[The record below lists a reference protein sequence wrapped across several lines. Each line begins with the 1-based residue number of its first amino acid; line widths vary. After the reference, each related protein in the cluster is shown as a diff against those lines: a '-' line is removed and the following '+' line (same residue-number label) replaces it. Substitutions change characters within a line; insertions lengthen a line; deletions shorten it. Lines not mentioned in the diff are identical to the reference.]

1 MGLTFVKKVS
11 GLFWGSILFL
21 AVPSLLVAQ
30 QGQVDV
36 WQKELYRLESLH
48 EQAGDSGI
56 ANASEEVLAGVKE
69 ILIASLPPG
78 QQTDVFRSRAFL
90 LASKAYQY
98 QHQLQEAFRTIDSS
112 MQLVRR
118 HFPDYGL
125 AVTPQMDQYAFL
137 LDLYTGQYEE
147 AIALREQIHQYLQD
161 LPKVERLGSHQA
173 LLINNLIRLADL
185 KDRTGASAQAQ
196 QLIQETA
203 RIVKHP
209 AVSSAYFYRFQLFRL
224 HYLYHDGAL
233 NSARQEAEYLLEE
246 TSSRSI
252 GPQQLA
258 ALRALYGNILYGL
271 GELDRAE
278 KYYLQA
284 LVDYE
289 QLAATPT
296 FAQEELLR
304 DLALC
309 YQAQGRYAAGQALLE
324 EQIAAVGS
332 NDPDRD
338 WRLAD
343 LYASLSGNF
352 FNHFLANKNQQDL
365 LQEALQADRQARQ
378 HHYAYRDGLRH
389 LRDIQTSASLE
400 DFSQDLSLA
409 ILQEAYQQTQELSY
423 FFEALEV
430 LEQNKNIQLR
440 AQLRAGYDQQS
451 LWEEV
456 VIDQKRLS
464 TKLRQNQQTLVVFHP
479 TEEALFLLALS
490 EQGVLFEKAPIT
502 GTRLVKLVERLRE
515 NIHRRPSQA
524 NAEDLQVFATV
535 SQELYQLLLHPIADI
550 TTSRLLLLPDG
561 PLAYLPFSLLLSE
574 EITAGTPLEAWP
586 FAVRRYSFNYRYTL
600 ESYLNKNTGRTKA
613 PRQAILAFAPK
624 FEAGYL
630 RGDGTRSAGA
640 LHKNAEEVNYLMG
653 KFPCDAFV
661 GEAARLDAFRARAAD
676 YAILHLATHAVANSD
691 HGDAS
696 FLAFAET
703 TEPADYQLRVSD
715 IYQLP
720 LSADLVVLSACETG
734 LGEWQAG
741 EGVVGLERAFT
752 AAGAQSLVTTH
763 WKVSDRASAQLMQ
776 YFYDHLA
783 NGLPKDQALQQAQ
796 LQFMA
801 TNESWLSHP
810 FFWAGFVQKGS
821 TAPLNL
827 TQQRPLWQWAGFL
840 LLVFSAVVYLY
851 RKYK

>member
-1 MGLTFVKKVS
+1 ML
-11 GLFWGSILFL
+11 
-21 AVPSLLVAQ
+21 AQ
-30 QGQVDV
+30 QEQLDV
-36 WQKELYRLESLH
+36 WQKELDHLKLLY
-48 EQAGDSGI
+48 EQAGDGSI
-56 ANASEEVLAGVKE
+56 ADTSEDVIEGVGK
-69 ILIASLPPG
+69 ILMAPLPPG
-78 QQTDVFRSRAFL
+78 QQTDVFRSQAFL
-90 LASKAYQY
+90 LASKAYQH

-118 HFPDYGL
+118 HFSDYGL

-147 AIALREQIHQYLQD
+147 AIALREQVHQYLQS
-161 LPKVERLGSHQA
+161 LPEAERMGSHQA
-173 LLINNLIRLADL
+173 LLINNLIRLVDL

-196 QLIQETA
+196 QLIQQTA

-209 AVSSAYFYRFQLFRL
+209 AVGSDHFYRFQLFRL

-233 NSARQEAEYLLEE
+233 NSARKEAEYLLEE

-252 GPQQLA
+252 RPPQLA

-278 KYYLQA
+278 NYYLQSLA
-284 LVDYE
+284 DY
-289 QLAATPT
+289 QHLAAAPT

-324 EQIAAVGS
+324 EQIATVGS

-352 FNHFLANKNQQDL
+352 FNHFLANKSQPDL
-365 LQEALQADRQARQ
+365 LQQALRADRQARQ
-378 HHYAYRDGLRH
+378 HHYAYRDGLRYV
-389 LRDIQTSASLE
+389 RDIQTSASLE
-400 DFSQDLSLA
+400 GFSQDLSLA

-423 FFEALEV
+423 FFEALKV

-440 AQLRAGYDQQS
+440 AQLRTVQDQES

-456 VIDQKRLS
+456 VIDQKRLLAR
-464 TKLRQNQQTLVVFHP
+464 LRENQQTLVVFHP
-479 TEEALFLLALS
+479 TAAALFLLAVS
-490 EQGVLFEKAPIT
+490 DQGVVFEKTSIK
-502 GTRLVKLVERLRE
+502 GSRLVELIAGLRE
-515 NIHRRPSQA
+515 NIHHRPSQA
-524 NAEDLQVFATV
+524 NAEDLQALATV
-535 SQELYQLLLHPIADI
+535 SQELYQLLLQPIETIA
-550 TTSRLLLLPDG
+550 TSRLLLLPDG
-561 PLAYLPFSLLLSE
+561 PLAYLPFSLLLYE
-574 EITAGTPLEAWP
+574 EATVGTPLEEWP

-600 ESYLNKNTGRTKA
+600 ESYLNENATRAKA
-613 PRQAILAFAPK
+613 SRQAILAFAPK
-624 FEAGYL
+624 FKAGYL

-661 GEAARLDAFRARAAD
+661 GEAARLDAFRVLAGD
-676 YAILHLATHAVANSD
+676 YAILHLATHAVANSTR
-691 HGDAS
+691 GDFS

-703 TEPADYQLRVSD
+703 AAPEDYQLRVSD

-720 LSADLVVLSACETG
+720 ISADLVVLSACETG

-741 EGVVGLERAFT
+741 EGIVGLERAFT

-763 WKVSDRASAQLMQ
+763 WKVSDRASALLMK

-783 NGLPKDQALQQAQ
+783 SGLPKDQALQQAQ

-801 TNESWLSHP
+801 NSESWLSHP
-810 FFWAGFVQKGS
+810 FFWAGFVQKGN
-821 TAPLNL
+821 TEPLNL
-827 TQQRPLWQWAGFL
+827 TLQRPFWQWVGFL
-840 LLVFSAVVYLY
+840 LLAFSTVVYLY
-851 RKYK
+851 SKYK

>member
-1 MGLTFVKKVS
+1 MGLTFVKKVR
-11 GLFWGSILFL
+11 GLYWVGILFL
-21 AVPSLLVAQ
+21 ATPSLLVAQ
-30 QGQVDV
+30 QRQVDV
-36 WQKELYRLESLH
+36 WQRELHRLESLH
-48 EQAGDSGI
+48 EQVGDGSI
-56 ANASEEVLAGVKE
+56 VNASQEVLAGVE
-69 ILIASLPPG
+69 AILTAPLPPG

-90 LASKAYQY
+90 LASQAYQH
-98 QHQLQEAFRTIDSS
+98 QHQLQDAFRTIDSS

-118 HFPDYGL
+118 HFPDYSL
-125 AVTPQMDQYAFL
+125 VVAPQMDQYAFL

-147 AIALREQIHQYLQD
+147 AIALREQIHQFLQD
-161 LPKVERLGSHQA
+161 LSETERMGSQQA

-185 KDRTGASAQAQ
+185 KDRTGASEQAQ
-196 QLIQETA
+196 RLIQQTA

-209 AVSSAYFYRFQLFRL
+209 MVSSVYFYRFQLFRL
-224 HYLYHDGAL
+224 HYLYHDGVL
-233 NSARQEAEYLLEE
+233 TSARHEAEYLLEE

-252 GPQQLA
+252 RPQQLA
-258 ALRALYGNILYGL
+258 ALHALYGNILYGL

-278 KYYLQA
+278 KYYLKAKADYQK
-284 LVDYE
+284 LVGV
-289 QLAATPT
+289 PT
-296 FAQEELLR
+296 FEQEELLR

-309 YQAQGRYAAGQALLE
+309 YQAQGRYAAGQVLLE
-324 EQIAAVGS
+324 KQIAAVGL

-352 FNHFLANKNQQDL
+352 FNHFLANKNQQSL
-365 LQEALQADRQARQ
+365 LQKALQADRQARQ

-389 LRDIQTSASLE
+389 LRDIQTSAGLE
-400 DFSQDLSLA
+400 DFSQHFSLA
-409 ILQEAYQQTQELSY
+409 ILQAAYQQTKAKRY
-423 FFEALEV
+423 FFEALTV

-440 AQLRAGYDQQS
+440 AQLRAGQDQQS

-456 VIDQKRLS
+456 RIDPKLLQA
-464 TKLRQNQQTLVVFHP
+464 KLRKNQQTLLAFYP
-479 TEEALFLLALS
+479 TEGGLFLLALS
-490 EQGVLFEKAPIT
+490 DQGVVFEKIAIT
-502 GTRLVKLVERLRE
+502 GSQLVKLIAGLRE
-515 NIHRRPSQA
+515 NIHHRPSEA
-524 NAEDLQVFATV
+524 NDEDLQAFGGL
-535 SQELYQLLLHPIADI
+535 SQELYQWLLAPIAGI
-550 TTSRLLLLPDG
+550 ATPRLLLLVDG

-574 EITAGTPLEAWP
+574 EATAGMPLEDWP
-586 FAVRRYSFNYRYTL
+586 FAVRGYSFNYHYTL
-600 ESYLNKNTGRTKA
+600 ESYLNDKAAQHKA

-630 RGDGTRSAGA
+630 RGDGTRSAGT
-640 LHKNAEEVNYLMG
+640 LHKNAEEVSYLVG

-661 GEAARLDAFRARAAD
+661 GEAARLDAFRLLAGD
-676 YAILHLATHAVANSD
+676 YAILHLATHAVANPR

-703 TEPADYQLRVSD
+703 EAPGDYQLRVND

-741 EGVVGLERAFT
+741 EGIVGLERAFT
-752 AAGAQSLVTTH
+752 AAGAQSMVTTH

-810 FFWAGFVQKGS
+810 FFWAGFVQKGN
-821 TAPLNL
+821 TEPLNL

-840 LLVFSAVVYLY
+840 LLAFSTMVYLY
-851 RKYK
+851 RKFK

>member
-1 MGLTFVKKVS
+1 ML
-11 GLFWGSILFL
+11 
-21 AVPSLLVAQ
+21 AQ
-30 QGQVDV
+30 QGQLDV

-48 EQAGDSGI
+48 AQAEGSSV
-56 ANASEEVLAGVKE
+56 ANDSEEVLAGVEE
-69 ILIASLPPG
+69 ILTAPLPPG
-78 QQTDVFRSRAFL
+78 QQTDIFRSRAFL
-90 LASKAYQY
+90 LASKAYQH
-98 QHQLQEAFRTIDSS
+98 QHQLQDAFRTIDSS

-125 AVTPQMDQYAFL
+125 AVMPQMDQYAFL
-137 LDLYTGQYEE
+137 LDLYTGQYQE
-147 AIALREQIHQYLQD
+147 AITLREKIHQYLQH
-161 LPKVERLGSHQA
+161 LPEAERMGRHQA

-196 QLIQETA
+196 QLIQQTA
-203 RIVKHP
+203 RIVRHP
-209 AVSSAYFYRFQLFRL
+209 AVSSDHYYRFQLFRL

-233 NSARQEAEYLLEE
+233 NNARKEAEYLLEE
-246 TSSRSI
+246 TSSRSVR
-252 GPQQLA
+252 PAQLA

-278 KYYLQA
+278 NYYLQA
-284 LVDYE
+284 LADYQE
-289 QLAATPT
+289 LAATPT

-324 EQIAAVGS
+324 EQIATVGP

-352 FNHFLANKNQQDL
+352 FNHFLANKKQQDL
-365 LQEALQADRQARQ
+365 LQKALQADRQARQ
-378 HHYAYRDGLRH
+378 HHYAYRDGLRY

-400 DFSQDLSLA
+400 DFSQDLSLV

-423 FFEALEV
+423 FFEALKV

-440 AQLRAGYDQQS
+440 AQLRAGQDQGS

-456 VIDQKRLS
+456 VIDHKRLLAR
-464 TKLRQNQQTLVVFHP
+464 LRENQQTLVVFHP
-479 TEEALFLLALS
+479 TAEALFLLALS
-490 EQGVLFEKAPIT
+490 DQGVVFEKAPIT
-502 GTRLVKLVERLRE
+502 GSRLVELIARLRE
-515 NIHRRPSQA
+515 NIHHRPSQV
-524 NAEDLQVFATV
+524 NAEDLQAFATV
-535 SQELYQLLLHPIADI
+535 SQELYQLLLQPIAAI
-550 TTSRLLLLPDG
+550 ATSRLLLLPDG
-561 PLAYLPFSLLLSE
+561 PLAYLPFSLLLYE
-574 EITAGTPLEAWP
+574 EITVDAPLETWP
-586 FAVRRYSFNYRYTL
+586 FVVRRYSFNYRYTL
-600 ESYLNKNTGRTKA
+600 ESYLNKNAGRTKA

-624 FEAGYL
+624 FKPGYL
-630 RGDGTRSAGA
+630 RGDGTRSAGT
-640 LHKNAEEVNYLMG
+640 LHKNAEEVNYLIG

-661 GEAARLDAFRARAAD
+661 GEAARLDAFRLLAGD
-676 YAILHLATHAVANSD
+676 YAILHLATHAVANSTQ
-691 HGDAS
+691 GDFS

-703 TEPADYQLRVSD
+703 AAPEDYQLRVSD

-720 LSADLVVLSACETG
+720 ISADLVVLSACETA

-741 EGVVGLERAFT
+741 EGIVGLERAFT
-752 AAGAQSLVTTH
+752 AAGAQSMVTTH
-763 WKVSDRASAQLMQ
+763 WKVSDRASALLMQ

-783 NGLPKDQALQQAQ
+783 SGLPKDQALQQAQ

-810 FFWAGFVQKGS
+810 FFWAGFVQKGN
-821 TAPLNL
+821 TEPLNL
-827 TQQRPLWQWAGFL
+827 APQRPFWQWAGFL
-840 LLVFSAVVYLY
+840 LLVFSAVVYLWG
-851 RKYK
+851 KYK